1 MRFCY
6 FDQFRPFN
14 TIGYQTCA
22 SKSNKFDSLLLT
34 LSVLIESIETGPSTV
49 MFVTY
54 AWTNVLK
61 ENISADLIRD
71 MMNAVYVSR

>member
-1 MRFCY
+1 M
-6 FDQFRPFN
+6 
-14 TIGYQTCA
+14 CA

-34 LSVLIESIETGPSTV
+34 LNVLIESIETDPSIV

-61 ENISADLIRD
+61 ENISVDLIRD
-71 MMNAVYVSR
+71 TMNAAYVSR